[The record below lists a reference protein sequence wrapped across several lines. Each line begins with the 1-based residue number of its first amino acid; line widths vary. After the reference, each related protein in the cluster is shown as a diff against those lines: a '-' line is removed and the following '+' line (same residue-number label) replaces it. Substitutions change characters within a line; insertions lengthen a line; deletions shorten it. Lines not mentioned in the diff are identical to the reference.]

1 MKNKKWLL
9 LFITVVI
16 CFAMP
21 SIIYL
26 AKNQSIYNFIYQWT
40 FIFKIPKTILAK
52 WINTISFIGLMS
64 VMFILYILIIKHS
77 NKIFKSKKQL
87 IIAICIISVLFALI
101 IPYTSTDVYSYIANG
116 WSASHYHENPY
127 YKSVGQISDEHQ
139 VRDQMYNKV
148 ANCWRYETVVY
159 GPFWTLICKILTS
172 ISLGKIDVALAIFK
186 GTNLIV
192 HLINCLLIWEIT
204 HKKKFVLIYG
214 ANPTIL
220 FEALS
225 NVHND
230 IFIVLFI
237 LLAIYFVTKKKN
249 LVLSVA
255 FVAMATAIK
264 YLGILILPFIILYHL
279 RKKNI
284 LEKIKYCVLYGLEF
298 IVILVGF
305 YAIYVKDLN
314 IFAGLFIQQSKYN
327 RSIMLVFYYLIG
339 EQSTNILKTA
349 LLAVFA
355 ILYVYTVIK
364 LLLNNNTSN
373 IAMNSNNEQCIT
385 TTGTDGSYMFNNVPQ
400 GKYSVIFFYD
410 SAKYSPTT
418 YKKSGVSEEKN
429 SDAIDK
435 TVNYEGKDQIA
446 AVTEEIVL
454 ADTNQFNIDLGI
466 VEDAKF
472 DLKLDKVVQ
481 AITVNNGKNTKEHVY
496 NSKLAKL
503 DFESKYANTS
513 SIVVEYKFTIT
524 NEGGI
529 AGYVKKLADYLPEEL
544 KFNSEL
550 NKDWYEG
557 KDGVIYNASL
567 ANTIINPGESKEVT
581 LILTKNMNGDDDFGL
596 INNSAEIYETSNDYG
611 ALDIDSTPG
620 NKATNEDDYSTAN
633 VLTSV
638 KTGDIVIYT
647 TLIVTIIAIVGV
659 GIYMIKKKVL
669 I

>member
-40 FIFKIPKTILAK
+40 FIFKIPKTISTK
-52 WINTISFIGLMS
+52 WINTICFIGLMS
-64 VMFILYILIIKHS
+64 IMFILYMLVVKHC
-77 NKIFKSKKQL
+77 NKIFENKKQL
-87 IIAICIISVLFALI
+87 IITICIISVLFALI

-116 WSASHYHENPY
+116 WSDSHYHENPY
-127 YKSVGQISDEHQ
+127 YKSVGQVSDEYH
-139 VRDQMYNKV
+139 VRDQMQNKI

-159 GPFWTLICKILTS
+159 GPLWTLICKLLTS
-172 ISLGKIDVALAIFK
+172 ISFGNIDVALAIFK

-192 HLINCLLIWEIT
+192 HLINCILIWKIT

-214 ANPTIL
+214 ANPAIL

-249 LVLSVA
+249 LMLSVA

-364 LLLNNNTSN
+364 LLLNNNTEIFSSYIREYSTLLYIFTFILITN
-373 IAMNSNNEQCIT
+373 FNSWYILWLFPT
-385 TTGTDGSYMFNNVPQ
+385 LMF
-400 GKYSVIFFYD
+400 
-410 SAKYSPTT
+410 
-418 YKKSGVSEEKN
+418 
-429 SDAIDK
+429 
-435 TVNYEGKDQIA
+435 
-446 AVTEEIVL
+446 L
-454 ADTNQFNIDLGI
+454 
-466 VEDAKF
+466 
-472 DLKLDKVVQ
+472 
-481 AITVNNGKNTKEHVY
+481 NGKNIR
-496 NSKLAKL
+496 L
-503 DFESKYANTS
+503 
-513 SIVVEYKFTIT
+513 
-524 NEGGI
+524 
-529 AGYVKKLADYLPEEL
+529 
-544 KFNSEL
+544 
-550 NKDWYEG
+550 
-557 KDGVIYNASL
+557 
-567 ANTIINPGESKEVT
+567 IINLSYAVEVAY
-581 LILTKNMNGDDDFGL
+581 IGSF
-596 INNSAEIYETSNDYG
+596 
-611 ALDIDSTPG
+611 AL
-620 NKATNEDDYSTAN
+620 YSEAQNLGVLYIFLVAIVTGI
-633 VLTSV
+633 LTSV
-638 KTGDIVIYT
+638 PMVKNKVEYLSNKIE
-647 TLIVTIIAIVGV
+647 
-659 GIYMIKKKVL
+659 IKK
-669 I
+669 

>member
-1 MKNKKWLL
+1 MRNKKWLL

-40 FIFKIPKTILAK
+40 FIFKIPKTISAK
-52 WINTISFIGLMS
+52 CINTICFIGLMS

-116 WSASHYHENPY
+116 WSASHYNENPY

-192 HLINCLLIWEIT
+192 HLINCLLIWKIT

-214 ANPTIL
+214 ANPAIL

-249 LVLSVA
+249 LMLSVA

-279 RKKNI
+279 RGKNI

-298 IVILVGF
+298 IVILAGF
-305 YAIYVKDLN
+305 YAIYVRDLN
-314 IFAGLFIQQSKYN
+314 IFAGLFVQQAKYN

-364 LLLNNNTSN
+364 LLLNNNTKIFSSYIREYSTLLYIFTFILITN
-373 IAMNSNNEQCIT
+373 FNSWYILWLLPT
-385 TTGTDGSYMFNNVPQ
+385 LMF
-400 GKYSVIFFYD
+400 
-410 SAKYSPTT
+410 
-418 YKKSGVSEEKN
+418 
-429 SDAIDK
+429 
-435 TVNYEGKDQIA
+435 
-446 AVTEEIVL
+446 L
-454 ADTNQFNIDLGI
+454 
-466 VEDAKF
+466 
-472 DLKLDKVVQ
+472 
-481 AITVNNGKNTKEHVY
+481 NGKNIR
-496 NSKLAKL
+496 L
-503 DFESKYANTS
+503 
-513 SIVVEYKFTIT
+513 
-524 NEGGI
+524 
-529 AGYVKKLADYLPEEL
+529 
-544 KFNSEL
+544 
-550 NKDWYEG
+550 
-557 KDGVIYNASL
+557 
-567 ANTIINPGESKEVT
+567 IINLSYAVEVAY
-581 LILTKNMNGDDDFGL
+581 IGSF
-596 INNSAEIYETSNDYG
+596 
-611 ALDIDSTPG
+611 AL
-620 NKATNEDDYSTAN
+620 YSEAQNLGVLYIFLVAIVTGI
-633 VLTSV
+633 LTSV
-638 KTGDIVIYT
+638 PMVKN
-647 TLIVTIIAIVGV
+647 
-659 GIYMIKKKVL
+659 KVEHL
-669 I
+669 SNKI

>member
-26 AKNQSIYNFIYQWT
+26 AKKQSIYNFIYQWT
-40 FIFKIPKTILAK
+40 FIFKIPKTISTK
-52 WINTISFIGLMS
+52 WINTICFIGLMS
-64 VMFILYILIIKHS
+64 IMFILYMLVVKHC
-77 NKIFKSKKQL
+77 NKIFENKKQL

-148 ANCWRYETVVY
+148 ANCWRYETAVY

-192 HLINCLLIWEIT
+192 HLINCLLIWKIT

-214 ANPTIL
+214 VNPAIL

-249 LVLSVA
+249 LMLSVA
-255 FVAMATAIK
+255 FIAMATAIK

-279 RKKNI
+279 RGKSI

-298 IVILVGF
+298 IVILAGF
-305 YAIYVKDLN
+305 YAIYVRDLN

-349 LLAVFA
+349 LLVVFA

-364 LLLNNNTSN
+364 LLLNNNTEIFSSYIREYSTLLYIFTFILITN
-373 IAMNSNNEQCIT
+373 FNSWYILWLFPT
-385 TTGTDGSYMFNNVPQ
+385 LMF
-400 GKYSVIFFYD
+400 
-410 SAKYSPTT
+410 
-418 YKKSGVSEEKN
+418 
-429 SDAIDK
+429 
-435 TVNYEGKDQIA
+435 
-446 AVTEEIVL
+446 L
-454 ADTNQFNIDLGI
+454 
-466 VEDAKF
+466 
-472 DLKLDKVVQ
+472 
-481 AITVNNGKNTKEHVY
+481 NGKNIR
-496 NSKLAKL
+496 L
-503 DFESKYANTS
+503 
-513 SIVVEYKFTIT
+513 
-524 NEGGI
+524 
-529 AGYVKKLADYLPEEL
+529 
-544 KFNSEL
+544 
-550 NKDWYEG
+550 
-557 KDGVIYNASL
+557 
-567 ANTIINPGESKEVT
+567 IINLSYAVEVAYIGSFALYSEAQNLGVLYIFLVAIVT
-581 LILTKNMNGDDDFGL
+581 GILTSMPMVKNKVEHLSNK
-596 INNSAEIYETSNDYG
+596 IEIR
-611 ALDIDSTPG
+611 
-620 NKATNEDDYSTAN
+620 K
-633 VLTSV
+633 
-638 KTGDIVIYT
+638 
-647 TLIVTIIAIVGV
+647 
-659 GIYMIKKKVL
+659 
-669 I
+669 

>member
-16 CFAMP
+16 CFAMT

-26 AKNQSIYNFIYQWT
+26 AKNQSIYYFIYQWT

-64 VMFILYILIIKHS
+64 VMFTLYILIIKHS

-116 WSASHYHENPY
+116 WSASHYNENPY

-192 HLINCLLIWEIT
+192 HLINCLLIWKIT

-214 ANPTIL
+214 ANPAIL

-237 LLAIYFVTKKKN
+237 LLAIYFVKKKKN
-249 LVLSVA
+249 LMLSVA
-255 FVAMATAIK
+255 FIAMATAIK

-279 RKKNI
+279 RGKSI

-298 IVILVGF
+298 IVILAGF
-305 YAIYVKDLN
+305 YAIYVRDLN

-364 LLLNNNTSN
+364 LLLNNNTEIFSSYIREYSTLLYIFTFILITN
-373 IAMNSNNEQCIT
+373 FNSWYILWLFPT
-385 TTGTDGSYMFNNVPQ
+385 LMF
-400 GKYSVIFFYD
+400 
-410 SAKYSPTT
+410 
-418 YKKSGVSEEKN
+418 
-429 SDAIDK
+429 
-435 TVNYEGKDQIA
+435 
-446 AVTEEIVL
+446 L
-454 ADTNQFNIDLGI
+454 
-466 VEDAKF
+466 
-472 DLKLDKVVQ
+472 
-481 AITVNNGKNTKEHVY
+481 NGKNIR
-496 NSKLAKL
+496 L
-503 DFESKYANTS
+503 
-513 SIVVEYKFTIT
+513 
-524 NEGGI
+524 
-529 AGYVKKLADYLPEEL
+529 
-544 KFNSEL
+544 
-550 NKDWYEG
+550 
-557 KDGVIYNASL
+557 
-567 ANTIINPGESKEVT
+567 IINLSYAVEVAY
-581 LILTKNMNGDDDFGL
+581 IGSF
-596 INNSAEIYETSNDYG
+596 
-611 ALDIDSTPG
+611 AL
-620 NKATNEDDYSTAN
+620 YSEAQNLGVLYIFLVAIVTGI
-633 VLTSV
+633 LTSV
-638 KTGDIVIYT
+638 PMVKNKVEHLSNKIE
-647 TLIVTIIAIVGV
+647 
-659 GIYMIKKKVL
+659 IKK
-669 I
+669 

>member
-26 AKNQSIYNFIYQWT
+26 AKNQSIYYFIYQWT

-101 IPYTSTDVYSYIANG
+101 IPYTSTDVDSYIANG

-159 GPFWTLICKILTS
+159 GPLWTLICKLLTS
-172 ISLGKIDVALAIFK
+172 ISFGNIDVALAIFK

-192 HLINCLLIWEIT
+192 HLINCLLIWKIT

-214 ANPTIL
+214 TNPAIL

-249 LVLSVA
+249 LMLSVA
-255 FVAMATAIK
+255 FIAMATAIK

-279 RKKNI
+279 MEKNI

-305 YAIYVKDLN
+305 YAIYVRDLN

-349 LLAVFA
+349 LLVVFA

-364 LLLNNNTSN
+364 LLLNNNTEIFSSYIREYSTLLYIFTFILITN
-373 IAMNSNNEQCIT
+373 FNSWYILWLFPT
-385 TTGTDGSYMFNNVPQ
+385 LMF
-400 GKYSVIFFYD
+400 
-410 SAKYSPTT
+410 
-418 YKKSGVSEEKN
+418 
-429 SDAIDK
+429 
-435 TVNYEGKDQIA
+435 
-446 AVTEEIVL
+446 L
-454 ADTNQFNIDLGI
+454 
-466 VEDAKF
+466 
-472 DLKLDKVVQ
+472 
-481 AITVNNGKNTKEHVY
+481 NGKNIR
-496 NSKLAKL
+496 L
-503 DFESKYANTS
+503 
-513 SIVVEYKFTIT
+513 
-524 NEGGI
+524 
-529 AGYVKKLADYLPEEL
+529 
-544 KFNSEL
+544 
-550 NKDWYEG
+550 
-557 KDGVIYNASL
+557 
-567 ANTIINPGESKEVT
+567 IINLSYAVEVAY
-581 LILTKNMNGDDDFGL
+581 IGSF
-596 INNSAEIYETSNDYG
+596 
-611 ALDIDSTPG
+611 AL
-620 NKATNEDDYSTAN
+620 YSEAQNLGVLYIFLVAIVTGI
-633 VLTSV
+633 LTSV
-638 KTGDIVIYT
+638 PMVKNKVEYLSNKIE
-647 TLIVTIIAIVGV
+647 
-659 GIYMIKKKVL
+659 IKK
-669 I
+669 

>member
-40 FIFKIPKTILAK
+40 FIFKIPKTISTK
-52 WINTISFIGLMS
+52 WINTICFICLMS
-64 VMFILYILIIKHS
+64 IMFILYMLVVKHC
-77 NKIFKSKKQL
+77 NKIFENKKQL
-87 IIAICIISVLFALI
+87 IITICIISVLFALI

-116 WSASHYHENPY
+116 WSDSHYHENPY
-127 YKSVGQISDEHQ
+127 YKSVGQVSDEYH
-139 VRDQMYNKV
+139 VRDQMQNKI

-159 GPFWTLICKILTS
+159 GPLWTLICKLLTS
-172 ISLGKIDVALAIFK
+172 ISFGNIDVALAIFK

-192 HLINCLLIWEIT
+192 HLINCILIWKIT

-214 ANPTIL
+214 ANPAIL

-249 LVLSVA
+249 LMLSVA

-364 LLLNNNTSN
+364 LLLNNNTEIFSSYIREYSTLLYIFTFILITN
-373 IAMNSNNEQCIT
+373 FNSWYILWLFPT
-385 TTGTDGSYMFNNVPQ
+385 LMF
-400 GKYSVIFFYD
+400 
-410 SAKYSPTT
+410 
-418 YKKSGVSEEKN
+418 
-429 SDAIDK
+429 
-435 TVNYEGKDQIA
+435 
-446 AVTEEIVL
+446 L
-454 ADTNQFNIDLGI
+454 
-466 VEDAKF
+466 
-472 DLKLDKVVQ
+472 
-481 AITVNNGKNTKEHVY
+481 NGKNIR
-496 NSKLAKL
+496 L
-503 DFESKYANTS
+503 
-513 SIVVEYKFTIT
+513 
-524 NEGGI
+524 
-529 AGYVKKLADYLPEEL
+529 
-544 KFNSEL
+544 
-550 NKDWYEG
+550 
-557 KDGVIYNASL
+557 
-567 ANTIINPGESKEVT
+567 IINLSYAVEVAY
-581 LILTKNMNGDDDFGL
+581 IGSF
-596 INNSAEIYETSNDYG
+596 
-611 ALDIDSTPG
+611 AL
-620 NKATNEDDYSTAN
+620 YSEAQN
-633 VLTSV
+633 LGVLY
-638 KTGDIVIYT
+638 IFWWQ
-647 TLIVTIIAIVGV
+647 
-659 GIYMIKKKVL
+659 
-669 I
+669 

>member
-26 AKNQSIYNFIYQWT
+26 AKNQSIYYFIYQWT

-52 WINTISFIGLMS
+52 CINTICFIGLMS

-87 IIAICIISVLFALI
+87 IIAICIILVLFALI

-116 WSASHYHENPY
+116 WSDSHYHENPY
-127 YKSVGQISDEHQ
+127 YKSVGQVSDEYQ
-139 VRDQMYNKV
+139 VRDQMQNKI

-192 HLINCLLIWEIT
+192 HLINCLLIWKIT

-214 ANPTIL
+214 ANPAIL

-249 LVLSVA
+249 LMLSVA

-349 LLAVFA
+349 LLVVFA

-364 LLLNNNTSN
+364 LLLNNNTEIFSSYIREYSTLLYIFTFILITN
-373 IAMNSNNEQCIT
+373 FNSWYILWLFPT
-385 TTGTDGSYMFNNVPQ
+385 LMF
-400 GKYSVIFFYD
+400 
-410 SAKYSPTT
+410 
-418 YKKSGVSEEKN
+418 
-429 SDAIDK
+429 
-435 TVNYEGKDQIA
+435 
-446 AVTEEIVL
+446 L
-454 ADTNQFNIDLGI
+454 
-466 VEDAKF
+466 
-472 DLKLDKVVQ
+472 
-481 AITVNNGKNTKEHVY
+481 NGKNIR
-496 NSKLAKL
+496 L
-503 DFESKYANTS
+503 
-513 SIVVEYKFTIT
+513 
-524 NEGGI
+524 
-529 AGYVKKLADYLPEEL
+529 
-544 KFNSEL
+544 
-550 NKDWYEG
+550 
-557 KDGVIYNASL
+557 
-567 ANTIINPGESKEVT
+567 IINLSYAVEVAY
-581 LILTKNMNGDDDFGL
+581 IGSF
-596 INNSAEIYETSNDYG
+596 
-611 ALDIDSTPG
+611 AL
-620 NKATNEDDYSTAN
+620 YSEAQNLGVLYIFLVAIVTGI
-633 VLTSV
+633 LTSV
-638 KTGDIVIYT
+638 PMVKNKVEYLSNKIE
-647 TLIVTIIAIVGV
+647 
-659 GIYMIKKKVL
+659 IKK
-669 I
+669 

>member
-26 AKNQSIYNFIYQWT
+26 AKNQSIYYFIYQWT

-159 GPFWTLICKILTS
+159 GPLWTLICKLLTS
-172 ISLGKIDVALAIFK
+172 ISFGNIDVALAIFK

-192 HLINCLLIWEIT
+192 HLINCLLIWKIT

-214 ANPTIL
+214 TNPAIL

-249 LVLSVA
+249 LMLSVA
-255 FVAMATAIK
+255 FIAMATAIK

-279 RKKNI
+279 MEKNI

-305 YAIYVKDLN
+305 YAIYVRDLN
-314 IFAGLFIQQSKYN
+314 IFAGLFIQQS
-327 RSIMLVFYYLIG
+327 
-339 EQSTNILKTA
+339 TNILKTA
-349 LLAVFA
+349 LLVVFA

-364 LLLNNNTSN
+364 LLLNNNTEIFSSYIREYSTLLYIFTFILITN
-373 IAMNSNNEQCIT
+373 FNSWYILWLFPT
-385 TTGTDGSYMFNNVPQ
+385 LMF
-400 GKYSVIFFYD
+400 
-410 SAKYSPTT
+410 
-418 YKKSGVSEEKN
+418 
-429 SDAIDK
+429 
-435 TVNYEGKDQIA
+435 
-446 AVTEEIVL
+446 L
-454 ADTNQFNIDLGI
+454 
-466 VEDAKF
+466 
-472 DLKLDKVVQ
+472 
-481 AITVNNGKNTKEHVY
+481 NGKNIR
-496 NSKLAKL
+496 L
-503 DFESKYANTS
+503 
-513 SIVVEYKFTIT
+513 
-524 NEGGI
+524 
-529 AGYVKKLADYLPEEL
+529 
-544 KFNSEL
+544 
-550 NKDWYEG
+550 
-557 KDGVIYNASL
+557 
-567 ANTIINPGESKEVT
+567 IINLSYAVEVAY
-581 LILTKNMNGDDDFGL
+581 IGSF
-596 INNSAEIYETSNDYG
+596 
-611 ALDIDSTPG
+611 AL
-620 NKATNEDDYSTAN
+620 YSEAQNLGVLYIFLVAIVTGI
-633 VLTSV
+633 LTSV
-638 KTGDIVIYT
+638 PMVKNKVEYLSNKIE
-647 TLIVTIIAIVGV
+647 
-659 GIYMIKKKVL
+659 IKK
-669 I
+669 

>member
-1 MKNKKWLL
+1 MRNKKWLL

-40 FIFKIPKTILAK
+40 FIFKIPKTISAK
-52 WINTISFIGLMS
+52 CINTICFIGLML

-116 WSASHYHENPY
+116 WSASHYNENPY

-192 HLINCLLIWEIT
+192 HLINCLLIWKIT

-214 ANPTIL
+214 ANPAIL

-249 LVLSVA
+249 LMLSVA

-279 RKKNI
+279 RGKNI

-298 IVILVGF
+298 IVILAGF
-305 YAIYVKDLN
+305 YAIYVRDLN
-314 IFAGLFIQQSKYN
+314 IFAGLFVQQAKYN

-364 LLLNNNTSN
+364 LLLNNNTKIFSSYIREYSTLLYIFTFILITN
-373 IAMNSNNEQCIT
+373 FNSWYILWLLPT
-385 TTGTDGSYMFNNVPQ
+385 LMF
-400 GKYSVIFFYD
+400 
-410 SAKYSPTT
+410 
-418 YKKSGVSEEKN
+418 
-429 SDAIDK
+429 
-435 TVNYEGKDQIA
+435 
-446 AVTEEIVL
+446 L
-454 ADTNQFNIDLGI
+454 
-466 VEDAKF
+466 
-472 DLKLDKVVQ
+472 
-481 AITVNNGKNTKEHVY
+481 NGKNIR
-496 NSKLAKL
+496 L
-503 DFESKYANTS
+503 
-513 SIVVEYKFTIT
+513 
-524 NEGGI
+524 
-529 AGYVKKLADYLPEEL
+529 
-544 KFNSEL
+544 
-550 NKDWYEG
+550 
-557 KDGVIYNASL
+557 
-567 ANTIINPGESKEVT
+567 IINLSYAVEVAY
-581 LILTKNMNGDDDFGL
+581 IGSF
-596 INNSAEIYETSNDYG
+596 
-611 ALDIDSTPG
+611 AL
-620 NKATNEDDYSTAN
+620 YSEAQNLGVLYIFLVAIVTGI
-633 VLTSV
+633 LTSV
-638 KTGDIVIYT
+638 PMVKN
-647 TLIVTIIAIVGV
+647 
-659 GIYMIKKKVL
+659 KVEHL
-669 I
+669 SNKI

>member
-9 LFITVVI
+9 LFIAVVI

-116 WSASHYHENPY
+116 WSDSHYHENPY
-127 YKSVGQISDEHQ
+127 YKSVGQVSDEYH
-139 VRDQMYNKV
+139 VRDQMQNKI

-159 GPFWTLICKILTS
+159 GPLWTLICKLLTS
-172 ISLGKIDVALAIFK
+172 ISFGNIDVALAIFK

-192 HLINCLLIWEIT
+192 HLINCFLIWKIT

-214 ANPTIL
+214 ANPAIL

-249 LVLSVA
+249 LMLSVA

-279 RKKNI
+279 REKNI

-298 IVILVGF
+298 IVILAGF
-305 YAIYVKDLN
+305 YAIYVRDLN

-364 LLLNNNTSN
+364 LLLNNNTEIFSSYIREYSTLLYIFTFILITN
-373 IAMNSNNEQCIT
+373 FNSWYILWLFPT
-385 TTGTDGSYMFNNVPQ
+385 LMF
-400 GKYSVIFFYD
+400 
-410 SAKYSPTT
+410 
-418 YKKSGVSEEKN
+418 
-429 SDAIDK
+429 
-435 TVNYEGKDQIA
+435 
-446 AVTEEIVL
+446 L
-454 ADTNQFNIDLGI
+454 
-466 VEDAKF
+466 
-472 DLKLDKVVQ
+472 
-481 AITVNNGKNTKEHVY
+481 NGKNIR
-496 NSKLAKL
+496 L
-503 DFESKYANTS
+503 
-513 SIVVEYKFTIT
+513 
-524 NEGGI
+524 
-529 AGYVKKLADYLPEEL
+529 
-544 KFNSEL
+544 
-550 NKDWYEG
+550 
-557 KDGVIYNASL
+557 
-567 ANTIINPGESKEVT
+567 IINLSYIEV
-581 LILTKNMNGDDDFGL
+581 D
-596 INNSAEIYETSNDYG
+596 
-611 ALDIDSTPG
+611 
-620 NKATNEDDYSTAN
+620 
-633 VLTSV
+633 
-638 KTGDIVIYT
+638 
-647 TLIVTIIAIVGV
+647 
-659 GIYMIKKKVL
+659 
-669 I
+669 

>member
-9 LFITVVI
+9 LFIAVVI

-116 WSASHYHENPY
+116 WSDSHYHENPY
-127 YKSVGQISDEHQ
+127 YKSVGQVSDEYH
-139 VRDQMYNKV
+139 VRDQMQNKI

-159 GPFWTLICKILTS
+159 GPLWTLICKLLTS
-172 ISLGKIDVALAIFK
+172 ISFGNIDVALAIFK

-192 HLINCLLIWEIT
+192 HLINCFLIWKIT

-214 ANPTIL
+214 ANPAIL

-249 LVLSVA
+249 LMLSVA

-298 IVILVGF
+298 IVILAGF
-305 YAIYVKDLN
+305 YAIYVRDLN

-364 LLLNNNTSN
+364 LLLNNNTEIFSSYIREYSTLLYIFTFILITN
-373 IAMNSNNEQCIT
+373 FNSWYILWLLPT
-385 TTGTDGSYMFNNVPQ
+385 LMF
-400 GKYSVIFFYD
+400 
-410 SAKYSPTT
+410 
-418 YKKSGVSEEKN
+418 
-429 SDAIDK
+429 
-435 TVNYEGKDQIA
+435 
-446 AVTEEIVL
+446 L
-454 ADTNQFNIDLGI
+454 
-466 VEDAKF
+466 
-472 DLKLDKVVQ
+472 
-481 AITVNNGKNTKEHVY
+481 NGKNIR
-496 NSKLAKL
+496 L
-503 DFESKYANTS
+503 
-513 SIVVEYKFTIT
+513 
-524 NEGGI
+524 
-529 AGYVKKLADYLPEEL
+529 
-544 KFNSEL
+544 
-550 NKDWYEG
+550 
-557 KDGVIYNASL
+557 
-567 ANTIINPGESKEVT
+567 IINLSYAVEVAY
-581 LILTKNMNGDDDFGL
+581 IGSF
-596 INNSAEIYETSNDYG
+596 
-611 ALDIDSTPG
+611 AL
-620 NKATNEDDYSTAN
+620 YSEAQNLGVLYIFLVAIVTGI
-633 VLTSV
+633 LTSV
-638 KTGDIVIYT
+638 PMVKNKVEYLSNKIE
-647 TLIVTIIAIVGV
+647 
-659 GIYMIKKKVL
+659 IKK
-669 I
+669 